1 MTVRLFWI
9 APTASVAL
17 LWEGSVVELVERNV
31 FSEEKVEE
39 LQQLE
44 PWEKAQ
50 VGEWHLVQRVGE

>member
-9 APTASVAL
+9 APTASVTL
-17 LWEGSVVELVERNV
+17 LWEGTVVELVERNT

-39 LQQLE
+39 LEGLE